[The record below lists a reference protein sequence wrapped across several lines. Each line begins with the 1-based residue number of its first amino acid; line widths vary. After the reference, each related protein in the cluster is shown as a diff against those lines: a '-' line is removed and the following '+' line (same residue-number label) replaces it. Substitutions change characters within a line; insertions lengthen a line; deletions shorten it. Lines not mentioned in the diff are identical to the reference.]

1 MKNEHPVSL
10 TNHADR
16 GLDLDK
22 CSIQADELGSA
33 DTVIMLMITVT
44 SILYEGPYLMQ
55 SRSLG
60 THLRSLNFDRK
71 IRDAA
76 FH

>member
-1 MKNEHPVSL
+1 MKKEHPISL

-33 DTVIMLMITVT
+33 DTVIMLMITIASAV
-44 SILYEGPYLMQ
+44 YERPYLMQ
-55 SRSLG
+55 SKS
-60 THLRSLNFDRK
+60 F
-71 IRDAA
+71 
-76 FH
+76 